1 MIYYKKKIQQDVGAT
16 AIEYGLIASLIGVLA
31 VSGMSAIGVNLSNTY
46 CTVSKY
52 LGGSG
57 TCSGAT
63 SSSADSNGSTG
74 GSESTSGNSSAGSST
89 GGVDSTNSLEKGA
102 TIAQIE
108 AGLQEE
114 LGTTFVPKIYGG
126 NDYAGEETFKEWEG
140 SEVSTLAKDLSDI
153 NATDPVTNVFGA
165 YDTLNSNKPVTD
177 YNTVLAD
184 LQNGG
189 ATIQTGSTSDGHSI
203 EVTTA
208 SGKVYT
214 LHAEAYSDGK
224 VTQTENAPLD

>member
-1 MIYYKKKIQQDVGAT
+1 MIYYKKKIQQDIGAT

-31 VSGMSAIGVNLSNTY
+31 ISGMSAVGVNLSNTY

-57 TCSGAT
+57 KCSGAT

-89 GGVDSTNSLEKGA
+89 GSVNSTNSYAEGA
-102 TIAQIE
+102 TMDE
-108 AGLQEE
+108 VNSSLKEK
-114 LGTTFVPKIYGG
+114 LDLTYVPTLYGG
-126 NDYAGEETFKEWEG
+126 DDRAGAWDFKSWDD
-140 SEVSTLAKDLSDI
+140 SSVSTLANYLSNI

-165 YDTLNSNKPVTD
+165 YNSNNNKPVTD

-189 ATIQTGSTSDGHSI
+189 ATIQTGSTGDGRSI

-214 LHAEAYSDGK
+214 LHANRGGK
-224 VTQTENAPLD
+224 VTQAENAPLD